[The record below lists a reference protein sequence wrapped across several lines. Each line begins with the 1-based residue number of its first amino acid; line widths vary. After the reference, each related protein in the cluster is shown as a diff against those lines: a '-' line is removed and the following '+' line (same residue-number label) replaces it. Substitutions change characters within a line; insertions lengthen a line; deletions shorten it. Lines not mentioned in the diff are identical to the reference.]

1 MVPGRASQGVLSSLL
16 TATVAT
22 AESLFLRV
30 KGQGQRAVNWILYST
45 FWWWIATITCSRPC
59 HSSAS
64 VVTCVTSDL
73 QDSGSVVQQQWK
85 FLIWLMEKINYI
97 QINAFLRNVHSK
109 EECDTEEGPIHAE
122 IIYKLGTESS
132 LCQVPDR
139 SSVSAS
145 SSTCTVCYTNK
156 GNQSGRI
163 QAGYFG
169 TLRKGWQIKHK
180 QINLYRYCNKSG
192 RQVETRPGWTPA

>member
-1 MVPGRASQGVLSSLL
+1 
-16 TATVAT
+16 
-22 AESLFLRV
+22 
-30 KGQGQRAVNWILYST
+30 
-45 FWWWIATITCSRPC
+45 
-59 HSSAS
+59 
-64 VVTCVTSDL
+64 
-73 QDSGSVVQQQWK
+73 
-85 FLIWLMEKINYI
+85 MEKINYI
-97 QINAFLRNVHSK
+97 QINAFLRNILSK

-145 SSTCTVCYTNK
+145 SSTCTICYTNK

-169 TLRKGWQIKHK
+169 TLRKG
-180 QINLYRYCNKSG
+180 
-192 RQVETRPGWTPA
+192 